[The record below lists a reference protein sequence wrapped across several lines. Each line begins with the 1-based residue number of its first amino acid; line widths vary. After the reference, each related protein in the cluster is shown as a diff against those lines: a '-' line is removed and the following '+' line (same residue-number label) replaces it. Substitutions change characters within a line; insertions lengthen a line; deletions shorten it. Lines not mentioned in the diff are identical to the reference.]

1 MSKIL
6 IVDDVQTDREIL
18 GKVVTGMGH
27 SPIYAGSGEQG
38 LLAAR
43 EVQPSLILLDVVMP
57 VMDGFK
63 VCRTLK
69 GDPATAKIP
78 IVLVTTKGGESD
90 RFWGKKQG
98 ADDHVVKPYTAETM
112 QAVIRRFVH

>member
-18 GKVVTGMGH
+18 GRVVTAMGH
-27 SPIYAGSGEQG
+27 SPVFAADGERA
-38 LLAAR
+38 LATAK
-43 EVQPSLILLDVVMP
+43 ETQPDLILLVVVMP
-57 VMDGFK
+57 GMDGFK

-69 GDPATAKIP
+69 ADPVVGRTP
-78 IVLVTTKGGESD
+78 VVLVTSKGGESD

-98 ADDHVVKPYTAETM
+98 ADDHVVKPYTSEAM
-112 QAVIRRFVH
+112 QATIRRFVR